1 MFKNTKTNLIVRG
14 ILFITL
20 GILCLFNSERITET
34 IGTVIGLAIII
45 AGIVFFILGLKG
57 YNTAFDTLRLSL
69 SLLLIPV
76 GLLFMLKPSL
86 IIVILSIFVLFEG
99 LDFTLSALKYK
110 KAGSNGWWL
119 MLIMGITV
127 VALSCIS
134 IFWPD
139 IAESVIGI
147 LVGCALIAIGCAS
160 FAALTGLNMVEEYFK
175 ATQKNTEDTDTE
187 YVDAEVV
194 K

>member
-20 GILCLFNSERITET
+20 GILCLFNAERITET

-57 YNTAFDTLRLSL
+57 YSTAVDTLRLSL

-99 LDFTLSALKYK
+99 LDFTLSSLKYK

-119 MLIMGITV
+119 MLVMGIAV

-139 IAESVIGI
+139 IAENIIGI

-160 FAALTGLNMVEEYFK
+160 FAALTGLSLVEDYFEAAKK
-175 ATQKNTEDTDTE
+175 ASQEE
-187 YVDAEVV
+187 GYVEAEVV